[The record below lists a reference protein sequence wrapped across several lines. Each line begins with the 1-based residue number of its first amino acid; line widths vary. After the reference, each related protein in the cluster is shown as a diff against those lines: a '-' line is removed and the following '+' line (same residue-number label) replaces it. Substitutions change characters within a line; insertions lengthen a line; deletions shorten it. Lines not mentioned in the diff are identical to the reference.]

1 MTLKD
6 TQVVLHENL
15 ETWSNHSFTG
25 SDFTIE
31 NRKPSDSY
39 RLPRS
44 LKSYLALNDN
54 QYFSKGNIL
63 SVLV

>member
-6 TQVVLHENL
+6 TQVVLHDDL
-15 ETWSNHSFTG
+15 ETWSNQSFTG

-31 NRKPSDSY
+31 NGKLSDSY

-44 LKSYLALNDN
+44 LKSCLGLNDN